1 MEGVQQEMLVV
12 AWSLVWSSTA
22 RAVYIGLLN
31 RQGKVYFKETLLYV
45 WAEVLAGLNLC
56 LCP

>member
-1 MEGVQQEMLVV
+1 MQQEVLVV

-56 LCP
+56 VCP